1 MLSASPQMIE
11 RGMLV
16 AIRDCDEAGIWRGLS
31 GVVSSVRGQSIRVR
45 TAEGVSGPLTSAE
58 LSLPAQMRLEV

>member
-1 MLSASPQMIE
+1 MKTSPKRIE

-58 LSLPAQMRLEV
+58 VSLPAQMRLEV

>member
-1 MLSASPQMIE
+1 
-11 RGMLV
+11 MLV
-16 AIRDCDEAGIWRGLS
+16 AIRDCDEAGIWRGLP

-58 LSLPAQMRLEV
+58 LALPAQMRLEV